1 MITSAKRDRTAAR
14 LRVKLA
20 TGLSGLAIAGAIVAA
35 CSTASA
41 GAAATKPVPGQY
53 RLPDSAAPAANAG
66 SEPGQ
71 YRLPDSAAPAANA
84 GSAAGQYRLPD
95 SAAPVAKPAPGTYST
110 YPGDSRKSLRF
121 EDLAR

>member
-1 MITSAKRDRTAAR
+1 MSTSAKRDRTTAR

-41 GAAATKPVPGQY
+41 GAAATKPV
-53 RLPDSAAPAANAG
+53 
-66 SEPGQ
+66 PGQ

>member
-20 TGLSGLAIAGAIVAA
+20 TGLTGLAIAGAVVAA

-41 GAAATKPVPGQY
+41 GTGAATPVAGQY
-53 RLPDSAAPAANAG
+53 RLPDSAAPAANTG

-71 YRLPDSAAPAANA
+71 YRLPDSAAPAANP
-84 GSAAGQYRLPD
+84 GSEPGQYRLPD
-95 SAAPVAKPAPGTYST
+95 SAAPAAKSAPGTYST
-110 YPGDSRKSLRF
+110 YPGDSRESLRF
-121 EDLAR
+121 EYLPK